1 MRQVQGAAF
10 IALASAAFGG
20 LVLAW
25 GDPLLPRWSPVAAS
39 ELAPPVLAAGAGMV
53 FFLAVVLV
61 VTSRRLRLR
70 KQQTPSAVGDLQV
83 AAGEAADAEEVTDVR
98 VLHAQIRTLEEALEQ
113 ETALAREPAFTP
125 ETIRDEAVEEL
136 HLRIR
141 STVRGLAVRM
151 EDDPTAVHVLA
162 RVEAAVNRL
171 MAPTAP
177 FVRPTLTTARQVAML
192 PTEVPPAALNP
203 VREIAVEEAVPEIA
217 IPEVPNTE
225 MPNPETPYAAPRLA
239 TPLDEEMVL
248 PIPARTPS
256 PEIRHGRRWLRR
268 SAA

>member
-1 MRQVQGAAF
+1 MRQVQGVAF
-10 IALASAAFGG
+10 VALASAAFGG

-61 VTSRRLRLR
+61 ATLRRLKRR
-70 KQQTPSAVGDLQV
+70 RQQTSSAVGDLQV
-83 AAGEAADAEEVTDVR
+83 AAGEAADTEEVTDVR
-98 VLHAQIRTLEEALEQ
+98 VLHALIRTLEEALEQ
-113 ETALAREPAFTP
+113 ETTFVREPAFTP
-125 ETIRDEAVEEL
+125 ETIRDEAVAEL
-136 HLRIR
+136 HRRIR

-171 MAPTAP
+171 MAPTTL
-177 FVRPTLTTARQVAML
+177 FVRPTLTAARQVAML
-192 PTEVPPAALNP
+192 PIEVPPAALNP
-203 VREIAVEEAVPEIA
+203 VLEIAVEEGPPAIA
-217 IPEVPNTE
+217 SREVPNTE
-225 MPNPETPYAAPRLA
+225 MPNPETPYAAPVLA
-239 TPLDEEMVL
+239 TPLDEEAV
-248 PIPARTPS
+248 PPVPARTPS
-256 PEIRHGRRWLRR
+256 PEIRRGHRWLPR